1 MGAILHPQSRKALKH
16 IHFTMK
22 TFFPLIGLLGF
33 LITLL
38 VPLTTQANGW
48 ELVFEAENLVVQRRD
63 YEGSN
68 LKEIK
73 GVTRMK
79 ASLNAVMALLKDAEF
94 NHHWVYRS
102 GGATILQEVGYAQAY
117 VYGIVDAPWPMR
129 DRDTVVRFD
138 YQQDTVTKAITIAI
152 TNFPGL
158 IATKNEFVRV
168 PKFGGYWTLQPEKDG
183 WVEVTYQVYGD
194 PGGWIPVWVANHAA
208 VISVKRT
215 LHNMRS
221 AVARYGSAQSKFV
234 EEVDLPGESVTEA
247 AIGSS
252 FNPR

>member
-1 MGAILHPQSRKALKH
+1 MPSFIRNQERRLN
-16 IHFTMK
+16 IYIYDENI
-22 TFFPLIGLLGF
+22 FPLIGLLGF

-38 VPLTTQANGW
+38 VPSTTQANGW
-48 ELVFEAENLVVQRRD
+48 ELVFEAENLLVQRRD

-73 GVTRMK
+73 GVTRVK

-102 GGATILQEVGYAQAY
+102 GGATILQEAGYAQAY

-138 YQQDTVTKAITIAI
+138 YRQDTVTKAITIAI

-183 WVEVTYQVYGD
+183 WVEVIYQVYGD

-221 AVARYGSAQSKFV
+221 AVTRYGSAQSEFV
-234 EEVDLPGESVTEA
+234 EEVALPGESVTEA
-247 AIGSS
+247 AIGTS
-252 FNPR
+252 FHPR